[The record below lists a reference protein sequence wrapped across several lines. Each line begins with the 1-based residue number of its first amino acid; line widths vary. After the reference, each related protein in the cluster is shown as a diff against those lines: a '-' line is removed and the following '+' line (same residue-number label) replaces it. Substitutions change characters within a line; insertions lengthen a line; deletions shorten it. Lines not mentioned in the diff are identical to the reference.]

1 MKKFLAVTMTCA
13 LLLAGLLACSGGE
26 APQKRVDLSAFA
38 KALQEKYEFAAYL
51 GEMNPENEYDQET
64 YDRSF
69 PGLLELDLEQRINL
83 VGMITLNNGEIGLA
97 QAKTAEDAARV
108 KEIFQKR
115 IDYMAGDGETP
126 GGAFYPGPT
135 ELWRNKSRVVWH
147 GNYVMLICA
156 EECEQ
161 IMDEFV
167 ALFS

>member
-1 MKKFLAVTMTCA
+1 MKRFLAVTMTCA
-13 LLLAGLLACSGGE
+13 LLLAGLLACSGGG
-26 APQKRVDLSAFA
+26 APQKQVDLSAFA

-69 PGLLELDLEQRINL
+69 PGLLDLELEQRINL
-83 VGMITLNNGEIGLA
+83 IGMITLNNGEIGLA
-97 QAKTAEDAARV
+97 QAKTAQDAAKV

-115 IDYMAGDGETP
+115 IDYMVGDGETP

-135 ELWRNKSRVVWH
+135 QLWANSSRIVEH

-156 EECEQ
+156 EECDQ
-161 IMDEFV
+161 IAGEFN
-167 ALFS
+167 ALFA

>member
-1 MKKFLAVTMTCA
+1 MKRFLAVTMACA
-13 LLLAGLLACSGGE
+13 LLLSGLLSCSGGE
-26 APQKRVDLSAFA
+26 TPQKQADLSAFA

-51 GEMNPENEYDQET
+51 GEMDPENEYDKET

-83 VGMITLNNGEIGLA
+83 IGMITLNNGEIGLA
-97 QAKTAEDAARV
+97 QAKSPEDAAKV

-115 IDYMAGDGETP
+115 IDYMVET
-126 GGAFYPGPT
+126 GAFYPGPI
-135 ELWRNKSRVVWH
+135 ELWQNKSRVVWH

-161 IMDEFV
+161 IMDEFE